1 MYYWDLIQYFIIILI
16 LILIFVYN
24 NVGVWLGFI
33 VQMEYI
39 YVLFEI

>member
-1 MYYWDLIQYFIIILI
+1 MYYWDLIKYFIIILI
-16 LILIFVYN
+16 LILICVYK

>member
-1 MYYWDLIQYFIIILI
+1 MYYWDLIKYFIIILI
-16 LILIFVYN
+16 LILIFVYK